1 MGCTL
6 LWSTELSEM
15 DVCAEIVVEDVIAH
29 LAKNHKKLVSAVG
42 RPKKNIFD

>member
-1 MGCTL
+1 
-6 LWSTELSEM
+6 M

-42 RPKKNIFD
+42 RPKSQRQQLKPDAA